1 MKFLETIFAELQ
13 QAGDRPVIQE
23 VRDGALH
30 AASGKE
36 FLRMLQQARQFFST
50 RGLRAGDRCALIAA
64 NSIHWAAA
72 DLAMMAEG
80 LIVVPLYVRQAPAEL
95 VVMLRD
101 STPARIICPE
111 AAVAAEIKRLWPEAP
126 KIALLESVF
135 VDDPAPAAQPF
146 VGTEDATV
154 TIIYTSGT
162 SGEPKGVMLT
172 AANVAHMVGRTNQR
186 LDQLMGARIAGGAG
200 AAAPDGA
207 ADKIFH
213 YLPFCF
219 AGSWILLL
227 TALSRKSVLTLSM
240 DLTKLSDELKLASPD
255 YFLNVPTLLER
266 VRTRIQ
272 ESILARGGFATKLF
286 KNARYAY
293 FKKREGRA
301 GLLDSLWLSMG
312 NTMLFP
318 TIRANVGPNLKAIIC
333 GSAPLAVET
342 QLFFMMIGIPVLQV
356 YGLTETTA
364 ICTMDDPKAPEPGR
378 VGSAISGIEMK
389 VGENEELLVRGENI
403 FAGYWQKPDATAK
416 AMEGGWFHTGDQ
428 GDVNA
433 AGNWRITGR
442 IKNLIILNS
451 GHNVAPEPLED
462 AVAAKLPEAGQFV
475 LVGNERGYLAALVTA
490 ATPGAMTLSD
500 AKIQA
505 AMDAVNAG
513 APHYKQIRAFVV
525 VSEPFTIENGLLT
538 ANGKLKRDA
547 IAARYASEIEAMYS
561 DAASK
566 KPA

>member
-1 MKFLETIFAELQ
+1 MKFLETIFAQLQ

-30 AASGKE
+30 AASGRE
-36 FLRMLQQARQFFST
+36 FLRMVQQARQFFST
-50 RGLRAGDRCALIAA
+50 RGLKAGDRCALIAA

-80 LIVVPLYVRQAPAEL
+80 IIVVPLYVRQAPAEL
-95 VVMLRD
+95 VVMLHD
-101 STPARIICPE
+101 CSPARILCPE
-111 AAVAAEIKRLWPEAP
+111 AAVAAEIKRLWPDAP
-126 KIALLESVF
+126 KIALVESVF
-135 VDDPAPAAQPF
+135 VDEEAPATQPF

-172 AANVAHMVGRTNQR
+172 AANVAHMVGCTNQR
-186 LDQLMGARIAGGAG
+186 LDQLMGARAG
-200 AAAPDGA
+200 AETGADAGA

-286 KNARYAY
+286 KNARDAY
-293 FKKREGRA
+293 FKKRSGSA
-301 GLLDSLWLSMG
+301 GLMDSLWLSMG
-312 NTMLFP
+312 NSMLFP

-333 GSAPLAVET
+333 GSAPLAIET

-364 ICTMDDPKAPEPGR
+364 ICTMDDPKSPEPGR
-378 VGSAISGIEMK
+378 VGSAIPGVEMK
-389 VGENEELLVRGENI
+389 VGENEELLVRGANI
-403 FAGYWQKPDATAK
+403 FAGYWQKPEATAK

-462 AVAAKLPEAGQFV
+462 AVAAKVPEAGQFV
-475 LVGNERGYLAALVTA
+475 VVGNERGYLAALVTA

-525 VSEPFTIENGLLT
+525 LSEPFTIENGLLT

-547 IAARYASEIEAMYS
+547 IAARYASEIEAMY
-561 DAASK
+561 ASVK

>member
-1 MKFLETIFAELQ
+1 
-13 QAGDRPVIQE
+13 
-23 VRDGALH
+23 
-30 AASGKE
+30 
-36 FLRMLQQARQFFST
+36 
-50 RGLRAGDRCALIAA
+50 
-64 NSIHWAAA
+64 
-72 DLAMMAEG
+72 
-80 LIVVPLYVRQAPAEL
+80 
-95 VVMLRD
+95 
-101 STPARIICPE
+101 
-111 AAVAAEIKRLWPEAP
+111 
-126 KIALLESVF
+126 
-135 VDDPAPAAQPF
+135 
-146 VGTEDATV
+146 
-154 TIIYTSGT
+154 
-162 SGEPKGVMLT
+162 
-172 AANVAHMVGRTNQR
+172 
-186 LDQLMGARIAGGAG
+186 
-200 AAAPDGA
+200 
-207 ADKIFH
+207 
-213 YLPFCF
+213 
-219 AGSWILLL
+219 
-227 TALSRKSVLTLSM
+227 
-240 DLTKLSDELKLASPD
+240 
-255 YFLNVPTLLER
+255 VPTLLER

-286 KNARYAY
+286 KNARDAY
-293 FKKREGRA
+293 FKKRSGSG
-301 GLLDSLWLSMG
+301 GLMDSMWLSMG
-312 NTMLFP
+312 NSMLFP

-333 GSAPLAVET
+333 GSAPLAIET

-364 ICTMDDPKAPEPGR
+364 ICTMDDPKSPEPGR

-389 VGENEELLVRGENI
+389 VGENEELLVRGANI
-403 FAGYWQKPDATAK
+403 FAGYWQKPEATAK

-462 AVAAKLPEAGQFV
+462 AVAAKVPEAGQFV

-525 VSEPFTIENGLLT
+525 LSEPFTIENGLLT

-547 IAARYASEIEAMYS
+547 IAARYASEIEAMY
-561 DAASK
+561 ASAK